1 MDRSE
6 KEALVS
12 SLNATFQEAG
22 LVVITRN
29 HGLTVAQANALRV
42 KMRAAGAGYKVTKN
56 RLVKLALKGT
66 SFEGLSD
73 QFTGPSAIASSV
85 DPVAAAKATV
95 EFAEKNEKLEIV
107 GGGLGGQVLD
117 ANGVKALAK
126 LPSLDELRSKFLGLL
141 QAPAT
146 KVVGVVQAPGSLVA
160 RVLNAYAQKDAA

>member
-12 SLNATFQEAG
+12 SLNATFHEAG

-29 HGLTVAQANALRV
+29 HGLTVAQANDLRV

-85 DPVAAAKATV
+85 DPVAAAKAAV

-146 KVVGVVQAPGSLVA
+146 KVVGVVQAPGSQIA

>member
-146 KVVGVVQAPGSLVA
+146 KVVGVVQAPGSQIA
-160 RVLNAYAQKDAA
+160 RVINA

>member
-29 HGLTVAQANALRV
+29 HGLTVAQANDLRV

-146 KVVGVVQAPGSLVA
+146 KVVGVVQAPGSQVA

>member
-1 MDRSE
+1 LDRSE

-29 HGLTVAQANALRV
+29 HGLTVAQANDLRV

-146 KVVGVVQAPGSLVA
+146 KVVGVVQAPGSQVA